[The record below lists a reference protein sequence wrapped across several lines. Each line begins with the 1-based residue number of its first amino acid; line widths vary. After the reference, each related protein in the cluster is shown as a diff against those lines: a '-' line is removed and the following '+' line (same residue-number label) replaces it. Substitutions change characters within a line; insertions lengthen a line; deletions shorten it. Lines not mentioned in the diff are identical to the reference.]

1 MESSEPQIGSAMVDD
16 GSKQD
21 VLSNGLTENGLVE
34 KESSET
40 KTTKKMKNKK
50 KKSQRS
56 FVPKIGC
63 LRFSDDYPTG
73 YGSDGGFTVEVD
85 PASTKDHR
93 VPTHLVVT
101 VNGIVGRAGNW
112 RFAAKKLLEKYP
124 QDVIVHCSECN
135 SSMLTLDGID
145 VMGERLA
152 EEVHGDS
159 LVKLVIKSRP
169 ELQKISFVSHS
180 LGGLVARYAI
190 AKLYGK
196 SQLGESSEE
205 NRECRS
211 EESGKTGITRPDEKS
226 KGKLAGLEPQNFI
239 TFATPHLGSRGH
251 KQAPLFCSLPFVEK
265 AARFISW
272 MLGRTGRQLILADND
287 SGKPP
292 LLVQMVN
299 DSGDLQFLS
308 ALQSFRR
315 RVAYSNVRF
324 DALVG
329 WKTSSIRRQHELP
342 KRHDLSKNDKYP
354 HIVNVE
360 GPKIGNSE
368 REVVLE
374 VNAKGYRTND
384 MEEAMI
390 RGLTRVSWERVDV
403 SFRSFQRFFAHSTIQ
418 VKTYFMNS
426 DGTDVVLHMIDNLL
440 L

>member
-16 GSKQD
+16 DGSKPD
-21 VLSNGLTENGLVE
+21 ERSNGLTGNGVAE

-40 KTTKKMKNKK
+40 RKTKNEK
-50 KKSQRS
+50 KKSQRR

-73 YGSDGGFTVEVD
+73 YGSDGGFSAEVD
-85 PASTKDHR
+85 PASTKDLR

-101 VNGIVGRAGNW
+101 VNGIVGSATNW

-135 SSMLTLDGID
+135 SSMLTLDGVD

-152 EEVHGDS
+152 EEV
-159 LVKLVIKSRP
+159 KMVIKSRP
-169 ELQKISFVSHS
+169 KLQKISFVSHS

-190 AKLYGK
+190 AKLYEK
-196 SQLGESSEE
+196 NQDGESFEE

-211 EESGKTGITRPDEKS
+211 EESGITRPDEKS

-265 AARFISW
+265 AARHISW

-287 SGKPP
+287 SGNPP
-292 LLVQMVN
+292 LLFQMVN
-299 DSGDLQFLS
+299 DTGNLQFLS

-342 KRHDLSKNDKYP
+342 KRRDLSKNDKYP

-368 REVVLE
+368 QEVVLE
-374 VNAKGYRTND
+374 LKAKGYRTND

-403 SFRSFQRFFAHSTIQ
+403 SFSGTIQRFFAHATIQ
-418 VKTYFMNS
+418 VKTYCMNS